1 MIFFPSRHHRQK
13 WVTYILIGCLTMV
26 IAIITFAPVAQEL
39 TAATLKAISNKFT
52 YYPLTI
58 KAGIYSDFGPRGGGF
73 HKGVDIAV
81 DSGTPIIAV
90 GGGKTFRVGDRND
103 GYGNAVEIKH
113 SPQLSTL
120 YAHMSRIAVGDNVT
134 VKAGQI
140 IGYVG
145 STGRSTGPHLHF
157 EVRSPAGAESVL
169 DPKPYLNLQLATN
182 NNMNNQPMD
191 DIPPCSNRPLWGRC
205 RGKLPPESISKAPS
219 NRPQSTTNPDEIV
232 IRRSPASRL
241 F

>member
-26 IAIITFAPVAQEL
+26 IAIMTFAPVAQEL
-39 TAATLKAISNKFT
+39 TAGTLKAISNKFT

-58 KAGIYSDFGPRGGGF
+58 KAPIFSDFGMRNGRP
-73 HKGVDIAV
+73 HNGVDIAV
-81 DSGTPIIAV
+81 NEGTPIIAV
-90 GGGKTFRVGDRND
+90 AGGTTFRVGDLDND
-103 GYGNAVEIKH
+103 GYGNTVEIKH

-120 YAHMSRIAVGDNVT
+120 YAHMRNIAVGDNVT
-134 VKAGQI
+134 VRAGQI

-157 EVRSPAGAESVL
+157 EVRSPAGAKSFL

-182 NNMNNQPMD
+182 NNINNQPMD
-191 DIPPCSNRPLWGRC
+191 DIPACSNRPLWGRC
-205 RGKLPPESISKAPS
+205 RGKLPPNSISKAPS
-219 NRPQSTTNPDEIV
+219 TPPQSTTNPNEIV
-232 IRRSPASRL
+232 IQRPSSRL